1 MWVVSGRKQ
10 KENKESESVVYS
22 QNVFAPCKKTSFGRR
37 VKNREMVI
45 QNNSCVAH
53 ITLKIFLSQWLV

>member
-22 QNVFAPCKKTSFGRR
+22 QNVFAPCKKLLLAEELRTE
-37 VKNREMVI
+37 K
-45 QNNSCVAH
+45 
-53 ITLKIFLSQWLV
+53 W